1 MPLYRAHLPQLGDK
15 TFLTDGGL
23 ETTLVFHEGMD
34 LPCFASFPLLAT
46 EEGRQRLRVYY
57 RPYIE
62 NALRHK
68 TGFMLESVGWRAS
81 PDWGAKLGYSPEQV
95 DALNRASIEL
105 LVELRAQYATPA
117 TPFVILGA
125 IGPRG
130 DGYRIDTKMSA
141 EEAKRYHA
149 RQIRVYS
156 ETEADMV
163 GAYTLNYVEEG
174 LGIALAAKEIGMPLA
189 LSFTVETDGRLPSGE
204 TLREAIEIVEDK
216 TRGAPAYYMINCAH
230 PKHFEHVL
238 RDGGAWLNR
247 IRGLRANSSTKS
259 HAELDA
265 STEIDIGNIPE
276 LAEHYRRLRAMLPKV
291 TVLGGCCG
299 TDHRHVE
306 AIADSCLAA

>member
-1 MPLYRAHLPQLGDK
+1 MPLYRSALPQLGDE

-23 ETTLVFHEGMD
+23 ETTLVFHQGMD

-46 EEGRQRLRVYY
+46 EEGRQKLRDYY

-68 TGFMLESVGWRAS
+68 TGFILESVGWRAS
-81 PDWGAKLGYSPEQV
+81 ADWGAKLGFSPEQV
-95 DALNRASIEL
+95 DALNRASIDL
-105 LVELRAQYATPA
+105 LVELRKQYATPA
-117 TPFVILGA
+117 APFVILGA

-130 DGYRIDTKMSA
+130 DGYRIDAKMTA
-141 EEAKRYHA
+141 DEAKNYHA
-149 RQIRVYS
+149 RQIRVFS

-174 LGIALAAKEIGMPLA
+174 LGIALAAKDIGMPLA
-189 LSFTVETDGRLPSGE
+189 LSFTVETDGKLPSGD
-204 TLREAIEIVEDK
+204 TLQHAIETVEEK
-216 TRGAPAYYMINCAH
+216 TKGSPAYYMINCAH
-230 PKHFEHVL
+230 PKHFAHVL
-238 RDGGAWLNR
+238 KGGGWLNR

-259 HAELDA
+259 HAELEA
-265 STEIDIGNIPE
+265 STEIDIGNIAE
-276 LAEHYRRLRAMLPKV
+276 LADHYRALRAMLPKI

-306 AIADSCLAA
+306 AIADRCLAA

>member
-1 MPLYRAHLPQLGDK
+1 MPLYRSHLPQLDDK

-46 EEGRQRLRVYY
+46 EEGRRKLRTYY

-62 NALRHK
+62 NALHHG
-68 TGFMLESVGWRAS
+68 TGFILESTGWRAS
-81 PDWGAKLGYSPEQV
+81 PDWGEKLGLSPEQV
-95 DALNRASIEL
+95 DALNRASIDL
-105 LVELRAQYATPA
+105 LVELRQQFATPA
-117 TPFVILGA
+117 APFVILGA
-125 IGPRG
+125 VGPRG
-130 DGYRIDTKMSA
+130 DGYRVDTKMTA
-141 EEAKRYHA
+141 EEARRYHS
-149 RQIRVYS
+149 RQIRIYS

-189 LSFTVETDGRLPSGE
+189 LSFTVETDGRLPSGD
-204 TLREAIEIVEDK
+204 TLKTAIETVEK
-216 TRGAPAYYMINCAH
+216 ETGGSPAYYMINCAH
-230 PKHFEHVL
+230 PKHFRHVL
-238 RDGGAWLNR
+238 TGGAWVNR

-276 LAEHYRRLRAMLPKV
+276 LADQYRALRTILPKL

-299 TDHRHVE
+299 TDHRHVK
-306 AIADSCLAA
+306 AIADRCLAA

>member
-1 MPLYRAHLPQLGDK
+1 MPLYRSHLPQLGDK

-46 EEGRQRLRVYY
+46 EEGRQRLRAYY

-62 NALRHK
+62 NALNHK
-68 TGFMLESVGWRAS
+68 TGFILESVGWRAS
-81 PDWGAKLGYSPEQV
+81 PDWGAKLGLSPEQV
-95 DALNRASIEL
+95 DALNRASIDL
-105 LVELRAQYATPA
+105 LVELRKQYATPA
-117 TPFVILGA
+117 APFVILGA

-130 DGYRIDTKMSA
+130 DGYRVDTKMSV
-141 EEAKRYHA
+141 EEAKRYHS

-163 GAYTLNYVEEG
+163 GAYTLNYVEEA
-174 LGIALAAKEIGMPLA
+174 LGVALAAKEIGMPLA
-189 LSFTVETDGRLPSGE
+189 LSFTVETDGKLPSGD
-204 TLREAIEIVEDK
+204 TLQQAIETVEEK
-216 TRGAPAYYMINCAH
+216 TKGSPAYYMINCAH
-230 PKHFEHVL
+230 PKHFQHVL
-238 RDGGAWLNR
+238 KEGAWRDR

-265 STEIDIGNIPE
+265 STEIDAGNIPE
-276 LAEHYRRLRAMLPKV
+276 LADSYRALRAMLPKL

>member
-1 MPLYRAHLPQLGDK
+1 MPLYRSHLPQLGDK
-15 TFLTDGGL
+15 TFLADGGL

-46 EEGRQRLRVYY
+46 EEGRERLRAYY
-57 RPYIE
+57 RLYME

-81 PDWGAKLGYSPEQV
+81 ADWGAKLGMSPEQV
-95 DALNRASIEL
+95 DAFNRASIDL
-105 LVELRAQYATPA
+105 LVDLRKKHATNDS
-117 TPFVILGA
+117 PFVILGA

-130 DGYRIDTKMSA
+130 DGYRVDAKMTA
-141 EEAKRYHA
+141 EAARRYHS
-149 RQIRVYS
+149 RQVRVYS
-156 ETEADMV
+156 ETEADMI

-189 LSFTVETDGRLPSGE
+189 LSFTVETDGRLPSGD
-204 TLREAIEIVEDK
+204 TLKAAIETVEDK
-216 TRGAPAYYMINCAH
+216 TGGSPAYYMINCAH
-230 PKHFEHVL
+230 PKHFRHVL
-238 RDGGAWLNR
+238 TGGAWLNR

-259 HAELDA
+259 HAELDS

-276 LAEHYRRLRAMLPKV
+276 LADQYRALRAMLPKL

-306 AIADSCLAA
+306 AIADRCLAA